1 MKIWYILGI
10 LLASAILSSAQEN
23 NAGKVVYEQ
32 VVKLEIKLEGD
43 AAQFADMLPKERK
56 TNKVLYFNPEES
68 LYQNGKSDA
77 PDPMQMQHGSS
88 NVMIRMEEPDNKVYT
103 ALSGAKQIEQREF
116 MSRVFLIERKTENQ
130 WKLTGKQK
138 MILDYPC
145 QEAVMGKDSSRI
157 VAWFTPVIQSQAGPG
172 SYNGL
177 PGLIL
182 AIDTDNGKNTITA
195 QSVDFSELPKD
206 ALQKPDKG
214 KKVTQEEFDAI
225 VAEKMKEMGV
235 ENGGKTGGA
244 HMMIQIK
251 R

>member
-43 AAQFADMLPKERK
+43 AAQYADMLPKERK

-68 LYQNGKSDA
+68 LYENGKSDA
-77 PDPMQMQHGSS
+77 PDPMQMQHGGS
-88 NVMIRMEEPDNKVYT
+88 NVMIKVEEPDNKVYT
-103 ALSGAKQIEQREF
+103 ALSDAKQIEQREF

-138 MILDYPC
+138 MILEYPC
-145 QEAVMGKDSSRI
+145 QEAVMEKDSSRI

-177 PGLIL
+177 RRSASKKWASRHHL
-182 AIDTDNGKNTITA
+182 APAGTFETNGSSRMVVTMGRW
-195 QSVDFSELPKD
+195 SL
-206 ALQKPDKG
+206 ALSKSR
-214 KKVTQEEFDAI
+214 EE
-225 VAEKMKEMGV
+225 
-235 ENGGKTGGA
+235 
-244 HMMIQIK
+244 
-251 R
+251 

>member
-1 MKIWYILGI
+1 
-10 LLASAILSSAQEN
+10 
-23 NAGKVVYEQ
+23 
-32 VVKLEIKLEGD
+32 
-43 AAQFADMLPKERK
+43 
-56 TNKVLYFNPEES
+56 
-68 LYQNGKSDA
+68 
-77 PDPMQMQHGSS
+77 
-88 NVMIRMEEPDNKVYT
+88 
-103 ALSGAKQIEQREF
+103 
-116 MSRVFLIERKTENQ
+116 
-130 WKLTGKQK
+130 
-138 MILDYPC
+138 MILEYPC
-145 QEAVMGKDSSRI
+145 QEAVMEKDSSRI

-195 QSVDFSELPKD
+195 QSVDFSALPKE

-235 ENGGKTGGA
+235 ENGGKSGTQ
-244 HMMIQIK
+244 MMIHIK